1 MNGLYIL
8 GASLI
13 YCILLI
19 FVFFGKERLSSF
31 ENKLFIA
38 LMITNLIGIFIDI
51 SCILVTAKLDVY
63 WLKLF
68 VAKAYLIYLLSW
80 ITIFT
85 VYIFMI
91 SYKKEDISRV
101 IPSRDR
107 KRLILISTFLYL
119 VFFFCICTLPIY
131 FYHDGINMYSYGPSA
146 DCTYLVSGLCIIIWM
161 YCLFKNYKNIKL
173 KKYLPLFAFILL
185 GTIVMIIQK
194 MYPSLLLMTSAETFI
209 TFLMY
214 FTIENPD
221 LKLIN
226 ELKIARRQAERA
238 NEAKSDFLSNMS
250 HEIRTPLNA
259 IVGFSQ
265 VLLEEDLPAS
275 TKEEIKD
282 IVIASDNLLEIVNG
296 ILDISKIEANKLEI
310 INMEYHPK
318 QVFDDL
324 VALTKA
330 RIGNKNLEL
339 KTSYAADIPT
349 VLYGDSIR
357 LKQIILNLLTNSVK
371 YTKSGMIELQV
382 SSVIKNDVCRLIISV
397 RDTGIGIKE
406 ENIDKLFTKF
416 ERFDAEKNITIEG
429 TGLGL
434 AITKKLVEL
443 MRGQI
448 VVQSTYGQGSCFT
461 VAIDQKIIPTKEE
474 DMVEVM
480 PTVVSAFDGTG
491 KSILLVDDNRV
502 NLKVAERL
510 LRNYHVTVTSVLSGQ
525 ECLDLIAGGK
535 HFDLIL
541 LDDMMP
547 KMSGVETFQILK
559 RNPDYHIPTV
569 ILTANA
575 ISGMREKY
583 MADGFDDY
591 LPKPIDRSELDRV
604 LRKFL
609 ESE

>member
-1 MNGLYIL
+1 MNSLYIL
-8 GASLI
+8 VASLI
-13 YCILLI
+13 YCVLLI
-19 FVFFGKERLSSF
+19 SVFFGRERLSNF
-31 ENKLFIA
+31 ENKLFVG
-38 LMITNLIGIFIDI
+38 LMITNLIGILIDI
-51 SCILVTAKLDVY
+51 SCIIVTVNFDIY
-63 WLKLF
+63 WLKFF
-68 VAKAYLIYLLSW
+68 VAKAYLIYLLTW
-80 ITIFT
+80 ITLFT
-85 VYIFMI
+85 VYIFVI
-91 SYKKEDISRV
+91 SYKKEEHIRE
-101 IPSRDR
+101 IPKHS
-107 KRLILISTFLYL
+107 KTKLFQVATVLYFIFFGLIML
-119 VFFFCICTLPIY
+119 LPIY
-131 FYHDGINMYSYGPSA
+131 FYHDGMNMYSYGPST
-146 DCTYLVSGLCIIIWM
+146 DCTYLVSGICIAVWI
-161 YCLFKNYKNIKL
+161 YCLCKNYKNIKS
-173 KKYLPLFAFILL
+173 KKYVPLFVFILL
-185 GTIVMIIQK
+185 GTVVMVIQK

-226 ELKIARRQAERA
+226 ELKIAREQAVRA

-265 VLLEEDLPAS
+265 VLLEEDLPTSA
-275 TKEEIKD
+275 KDEIKD

-310 INMEYHPK
+310 VNIEYHPK
-318 QVFDDL
+318 QVFNDL
-324 VALTKA
+324 VSLTKS
-330 RIGNKNLEL
+330 RIGNKELVL
-339 KTSYAADIPT
+339 KTLYASDIPT

-357 LKQIILNLLTNSVK
+357 LKQIVLNLLTNSVK
-371 YTKSGMIELQV
+371 YTKSGVIELQV
-382 SSVIKNDVCRLIISV
+382 SCVTKNDVCRLIISV
-397 RDTGIGIKE
+397 KDTGIGIKK

-448 VVQSTYGQGSCFT
+448 VVQSTYGTGTCFT

-474 DMVEVM
+474 DFIEEKA
-480 PTVVSAFDGTG
+480 PTVLSFDGTG
-491 KSILLVDDNRV
+491 KSILLVDDNHV
-502 NLKVAERL
+502 NLKVATRL
-510 LRNYHVTVTSVLSGQ
+510 LRNYHVTVTSVSSGT
-525 ECLDLIAGGK
+525 ECLDLIASGK

-559 RNPDYHIPTV
+559 QNPNYHIPTV

-591 LPKPIDRSELDRV
+591 LPKPIDRAELDRI
-604 LRKFL
+604 LREFL
-609 ESE
+609 ES